1 MKKETHFYINTE
13 MFYYIRNEQV
23 TFCVFQDF
31 MKYQECYTEVDV
43 DNKLGNI
50 IIWFYTKDEL
60 IASIHIFY

>member
-50 IIWFYTKDEL
+50 IIWFYTNEEL